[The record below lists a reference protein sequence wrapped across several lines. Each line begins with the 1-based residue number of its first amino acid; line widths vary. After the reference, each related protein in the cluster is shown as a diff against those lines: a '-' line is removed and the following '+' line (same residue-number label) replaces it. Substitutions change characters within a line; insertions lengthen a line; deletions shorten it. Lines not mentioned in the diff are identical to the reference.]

1 MSDATNGAPQQL
13 ANLITP
19 SDTPVDANAP
29 DYSVQTGT
37 SGPTNAIDA
46 VGGFITMAAPSV
58 ALGFA
63 DTVANSL
70 GANPNAVSD
79 FVGKYI
85 PPLADYYSRN
95 QSWAQPVG
103 DIAGSIAVG
112 SAAAKAVESG
122 GMLYRAVTAG
132 GKIPYIDAL
141 FASSNAADEALNAVG
156 ARSAYLAGTGSQVTG
171 DTVFSSLKNQYLGTT
186 ALNALKKGV
195 AFDLGVYGAE
205 NKSETLFPAEMN
217 FWQQLALPIAFNAG
231 GVGIEFLAARR
242 QIARSIAQNASATWD
257 VLDPLAVDTSN
268 LTFRDG
274 TRDTG
279 LGVTALQMSAQ
290 RSAASAQDVD
300 PLLAKN
306 LNKAALQSGQTL
318 MGQTDELAGQGT
330 VFGAKGVLPATTLDP
345 AESATMQAVYKNNPT
360 AIIGTDALASMP
372 ATSKDLDQLIST
384 DIPNKI
390 GDLQAQLLDVQKAI
404 KNPQAM
410 APAAFTK
417 TSLQEQ
423 TLQKQIADF
432 QTAEPV
438 VFNAD
443 GSVQPAV
450 NRRVRASDGGNFTII
465 KKPATQGS
473 DALYLLN
480 DTRNQKAPQLG
491 VTASFDILAPGMVAK
506 AGPADLAALGNVN
519 MKLSQGLMTADE
531 AAQASALL
539 PMNADQL
546 PVSQFGKLNFDQRS
560 QVFLGLNRAV
570 DDFAATAGAS
580 GAKVYLHDDAHWT
593 KFDAAQSVIAKDPDL
608 ISNFVV
614 PQSAAADPLSY
625 MQMKSLQGK
634 YQDFN
639 SLMDYQESH
648 YITAKGSIASKLTS
662 KISSDDMA
670 YMLNLPPNLTND
682 TAPAMK
688 VFGDARIIGAQDLA
702 DVIPDAQA
710 FKQQVQNKV
719 TFPEIAQ
726 GVQKQDMPLMG
737 NSLAI
742 GPNSK
747 PVLAIKRPMQATDY
761 TRDAL
766 ETKMLDDRNISMQ
779 YAANAG
785 DLGGTLVQTA
795 IERLAA
801 NPDTA
806 EAKNIGRLV
815 AGTTPGSQ
823 DLITQGRYAAWNKTL
838 SALND
843 ASSDLTR
850 VMQHKINDLYKTPI
864 EGATDASQTVSA
876 VINGARSRAK
886 YGDLFKWAEFAQS
899 RRFGWDL
906 EKATINNSDGSLSY
920 LMSDTPFNKR
930 QLDKYFPGTTW
941 NDGSMAMPSMLPG
954 DTYKPLQVTTGAH
967 DIQKAMNVLGDAYHA
982 NSSALKMAV
991 GDGPLAY
998 KNHWVPPIDLR
1009 KQYVSYITRGAGEP
1023 VTLVAGKT
1031 PGERDALLVQE
1042 MANSKGS
1049 IARVLQ
1055 PEDVK
1060 NYYDLMDQA
1069 FLGKINYVDTLQQTG
1084 RARGGLGTR
1093 TLQDPTDFLNSTVNT
1108 VNSQLQGI
1116 GRRAKMLY
1124 FEPQVNQV
1132 RSMQA
1137 VSGAEPNALQRTGDA
1152 SIWQKYNSMVADSNA
1167 LNTLTPIG
1175 KIYSG
1180 IETEF
1185 DHQLNTLYD
1194 KYLHSGA
1201 AGIMDGFKN
1210 KRDFKDL
1217 QDQLG
1222 DFSPLKNATD
1232 FASTIWRGQSAPT
1245 ARELF
1250 GKLNN
1255 ITTKMTIR
1263 WLEVGNFLQNSFSTV
1278 AILPAVMKGLQR
1290 LGGESQEDWVS
1301 RIGAYGVPVGS
1312 DIAQFSG
1319 TKLLTNAM
1327 GDFFSAAGKK
1337 KMEAAAANG
1346 MFDTNHMDLYNTLH
1360 GTGTSWYSDMAA
1372 RADRWASSLSY
1383 RGDQWSRSVAYLAGH
1398 NLSEHLGYTD
1408 EIAKQ
1413 GFANKIA
1420 NLATGDFRTVNKPQ
1434 IFQGAVG
1441 MPLGLFQTFI
1451 WNYYQRMF
1459 GYVENKQYKALITQ
1473 YAMQGSVFGMQ
1484 SVPGWD
1490 QFNEWLGSANQ
1501 RSVTN
1506 ATSVTD
1512 ALRSRFGS
1520 TVADFIIHGAPSTI
1534 SGINLAA
1541 RGNTNVP
1548 TIPTIE
1554 NPGETPVANL
1564 AKQAFGTISDVYDRF
1579 RATGGISTQDMLE
1592 IAARHSISR
1601 PLRGLL
1607 EIYNGRTTDAAGAV
1621 VSDQTRTA
1629 LGMISRALDLRSSA
1643 ESNTQEAYYQAQE
1656 NKASQQIKMD
1666 RLTTAT
1672 RSAFR
1677 SSGGIDNDT
1686 IKTALQGYMQ
1696 AGGDPKRLGGWLR
1709 DQATAALIPKATRD
1723 FMQSIRSPVGLHDAI
1738 RYTQMGVWQKN
1749 DPEYGK

>member
-19 SDTPVDANAP
+19 ADNPVDANAP
-29 DYSVQTGT
+29 DYSVQTG
-37 SGPTNAIDA
+37 SAAPTNAIDA
-46 VGGFITMAAPSV
+46 AGGFITMSAPSV
-58 ALGFA
+58 VLGFA

-70 GANPNAVSD
+70 GANPNAVSG

-95 QSWAQPVG
+95 QEWAQPVG

-122 GMLYRAVTAG
+122 GMLYKAVTAG
-132 GKIPYIDAL
+132 GRIPYIDAL

-156 ARSAYLAGTGSQVTG
+156 ARSAYLAGTGSQITG
-171 DTVFSSLKNQYLGTT
+171 DTVFAGLKSQYMGTT
-186 ALNALKKGV
+186 ALNSIKKGV
-195 AFDLGVYGAE
+195 AFDLGVYGSE

-217 FWQQLALPIAFNAG
+217 FWQQLALPLAFNAAG
-231 GVGIEFLAARR
+231 AGIEFLAARR
-242 QIARSIAQNASATWD
+242 QIARTIAQNSTATWN

-279 LGVTALQMSAQ
+279 LGVTALQNSAQ
-290 RSAASAQDVD
+290 RSAADAADVD
-300 PLLAKN
+300 PLLKKN
-306 LNKAALQSGQTL
+306 LNKASLQSQQL
-318 MGQTDELAGQGT
+318 LAEQTDQLAGQNT

-360 AIIGTDALASMP
+360 AILGTDALASMP
-372 ATSKDLDQLIST
+372 ATSKDLDAFITT
-384 DIPNKI
+384 DLPNKL
-390 GDLQAQLLDVQKAI
+390 GDLQDQLLDVQKGL
-404 KNPQAM
+404 KNPQSMTPGQFSKA
-410 APAAFTK
+410 
-417 TSLQEQ
+417 SQQEQ

-443 GSVQPAV
+443 GSVQAAV
-450 NRRVRASDGGNFTII
+450 NRRVRASDSSNFAIV
-465 KKPATQGS
+465 KKPATQNSG
-473 DALYLLN
+473 ALYLIN

-506 AGPADLAALGNVN
+506 AGPADLTALGNVQ
-519 MKLSQGLMTADE
+519 MKLSQGLMTPEE
-531 AAQASALL
+531 AAEASTLL
-539 PMNADQL
+539 PQNADQL

-560 QVFLGLNRAV
+560 QVFLGMNRAIDEYV
-570 DDFAATAGAS
+570 PGAS
-580 GAKVYLHDDAHWT
+580 KVYLHDGSHWT
-593 KFDAAQSVIAKDPDL
+593 KFDAAQAVIAKNPEAIAD
-608 ISNFVV
+608 FVM
-614 PQSAAADPLSY
+614 PQSARQDPVSY

-639 SLMDYQESH
+639 TLMDYQEGH
-648 YITAKGSIASKLTS
+648 YITAKGSVASKLTAKVS
-662 KISSDDMA
+662 PDDIA
-670 YMLNLPPNLTND
+670 YMLNLPPNLTN
-682 TAPAMK
+682 TSSPAMS
-688 VFGDARIIGAQDLA
+688 VFSHARIIGAQDLA
-702 DVIPDAQA
+702 DVIPDAAA
-710 FKQQVQNKV
+710 FKQQVQNAV

-742 GPNSK
+742 GSNSK

-766 ETKMLDDRNISMQ
+766 ETKMLDDRNISMT
-779 YAANAG
+779 YASEAG
-785 DLGGTLVQTA
+785 KYGGDLVQTA
-795 IERLAA
+795 IQRLES
-801 NPDTA
+801 NPDSA
-806 EAKNIGRLV
+806 QAKNIGRLV

-823 DLITQGRYAAWNKTL
+823 DLITQGRYASWNETLKTL
-838 SALND
+838 ND
-843 ASSDLTR
+843 VSSDLTR
-850 VMQHKINDLYKTPI
+850 VMQHKINDIYKLPI
-864 EGATDASQTVSA
+864 EGAKDASQTVSA
-876 VINGARSRAK
+876 VINGARNRAN
-886 YGDLFKWAEFAQS
+886 YGDLFKWAEFAQA

-906 EKATINNSDGSLSY
+906 EKNVINNSDGSLGY

-930 QLDKYFPGTTW
+930 QLEKYFPGTKW
-941 NDGSMAMPSMLPG
+941 NDGAMAMPSMLPG
-954 DTYKPLQVTTGAH
+954 DTYKALAVTAGAH

-1009 KQYVSYITRGAGEP
+1009 KQYVSYITRGPGEP

-1031 PGERDALLVQE
+1031 PGERDAILAQE
-1042 MANSKGS
+1042 MANSKTDIS
-1049 IARVLQ
+1049 RVLQ

-1093 TLQDPTDFLNSTVNT
+1093 TLQDPVDFLNSTVNT
-1108 VNSQLQGI
+1108 VNAQLQGI
-1116 GRRAKMLY
+1116 GRRSKMLY

-1210 KRDFKDL
+1210 KRDFQAL

-1245 ARELF
+1245 SRELF

-1263 WLEVGNFLQNSFSTV
+1263 WLEIGNFLQNSFSTV
-1278 AILPAVMKGLQR
+1278 AIMPAVMKGLQR
-1290 LGGESQEDWVS
+1290 MGGESQQDWIS

-1327 GDFFSAAGKK
+1327 GDFFSAAGRQ

-1346 MFDTNHMDLYNTLH
+1346 MFDTNHMDLYRTLH
-1360 GTGTSWYSDMAA
+1360 GTGSSWYSDMAD

-1398 NLSEHLGYTD
+1398 NLAEHLGYTD

-1451 WNYYQRMF
+1451 WNYFQRML
-1459 GYVENKQYKALITQ
+1459 GYVENKQYKALATQ

-1490 QFNEWLGSANQ
+1490 QFNEWIGSANQ

-1548 TIPTIE
+1548 TVPTIE

-1564 AKQAFGTISDVYDRF
+1564 AKQAFGTITDVYDRF
-1579 RATGGISTQDMLE
+1579 RATGGLSTQDMLE

-1666 RLTTAT
+1666 RLTSAT

-1677 SSGGIDNDT
+1677 SSGGIDDDT
-1686 IKTALQGYMQ
+1686 IKKALVGYVE
-1696 AGGDPKRLGGWLR
+1696 AGGDPKRIGGWLR
-1709 DQATAALIPKATRD
+1709 DQATTALIPKATRD